1 MFLKRN
7 INKLVLISSGN
18 HTRAV
23 GRSRTYALTMP
34 RDVTRTL
41 IGGGGRE
48 CLFTYSC
55 SARRISFE
63 FELISKEIRRA

>member
-23 GRSRTYALTMP
+23 DRSRTCALTMP
-34 RDVTRTL
+34 RDVTKTL
-41 IGGGGRE
+41 IGGGGGE
-48 CLFTYSC
+48 VFIHIFMFC
-55 SARRISFE
+55 STDF
-63 FELISKEIRRA
+63 F